1 MKSKLLIAVLSL
13 CGLFTSTIGS
23 AEIAEV
29 YSWKAN
35 PGKGAAMMQSMAT
48 AKAIQ
53 EKLGIHVEAY
63 ATTMGTDGFVDYVL
77 RYDSLEA
84 WGAARD
90 ALNASPE
97 WNAYWVA
104 AQENSAGALLTSITG
119 INMDPDT
126 KADSFGNDNV
136 YNAFIWKA
144 APGQEQAV
152 IKRFA
157 QAKEIHE
164 STGARVETYAGGIG
178 APNQFHYV
186 VFAASWAELAASQA
200 KLMQNKEWAAFTAER
215 DPTTST
221 MIGSFS
227 GQRIPF

>member
-1 MKSKLLIAVLSL
+1 MKSKLSIAALSL
-13 CGLFTSTIGS
+13 CGLFTSTISS

-35 PGKGAAMMQSMAT
+35 PGKGGAMMQSMAT

-63 ATTMGTDGFVDYVL
+63 ATTMGTDGFIDYVL

-97 WNAYWVA
+97 WNAYWVG

-119 INMDPDT
+119 INMDAST
-126 KADSFGNDNV
+126 KADSFGADNV
-136 YNAFIWKA
+136 YNAFVWKA

-152 IKRFA
+152 MKRFA
-157 QAKEIHE
+157 QAKKIHE
-164 STGARVETYAGGIG
+164 STGARVETYAGGVG

-186 VFAASWAELAASQA
+186 VFAASWTELAASQA

-221 MIGSFS
+221 MIGSFA